1 MNFVTPSQSP
11 NDNTPKEEEEEDKK
25 PLNMEVAMNKS
36 MSNHLIIANVV
47 AKKIQ
52 LGKEVFC
59 DHVTTI
65 LHKVYVK
72 LWTYEDLCTSCEPHY
87 WCHSPEC
94 CIWKG
99 WWWHPKYQK
108 NKMNN
113 WVEKYASTN
122 RDSRLVSF
130 HFILE
135 LWNLS
140 KNNC

>member
-1 MNFVTPSQSP
+1 VNFVTPSQSP

-47 AKKIQ
+47 AKKFQ

-72 LWTYEDLCTSCEPHY
+72 L
-87 WCHSPEC
+87 
-94 CIWKG
+94 
-99 WWWHPKYQK
+99 
-108 NKMNN
+108 
-113 WVEKYASTN
+113 
-122 RDSRLVSF
+122 
-130 HFILE
+130 
-135 LWNLS
+135 
-140 KNNC
+140 